1 MSRLALGC
9 IADDITGASDLAALV
24 ARSGAAVSL
33 RIGLPAA
40 DPDPAELA
48 EVEVIALKIRSIPAD
63 QAVAAAMA
71 ARDWLIRAGAAR
83 LYWKYCSTFDSTAQ
97 GNIGPVAQALLAAGA
112 GAQTLHAPGFPENG
126 RRVFMGNL
134 FVGRQPLAESPMR
147 DHPLNPMRDSDL
159 TRLLSA
165 QLGQAVGLVDWPTI
179 AAGPDA
185 IAAAIAAGPA
195 HLIADTIRDEDLA
208 ALAQAG
214 AGLPLL
220 CGGSAFAAQLPA
232 VLRARGELPAASP
245 GNTPALPGGPALVLS
260 GSCSAMT
267 RRQVAAFAP
276 LVPTL
281 RLDPLRLAETGP
293 AEAAAWVRA
302 QTGTALVH
310 AAAEPDQVAAAQ
322 TALGV
327 ERAGNLVEE
336 ALSAAAAAGRAR
348 GVTRF
353 VVAGGES
360 SGAVVQALGVSGL
373 QIGAEIAPGVP
384 WCVARD
390 RDGAFAITLKSGNF
404 GAEDFFAR
412 ALQLSGGL

>member
-40 DPDPAELA
+40 DPDSAELA

-97 GNIGPVAQALLAAGA
+97 GNIGPVAQALLAAGT

-195 HLIADTIRDEDLA
+195 HLIADSIRDEDLA

-232 VLRARGELPAASP
+232 VLRARGELPPASP
-245 GNTPALPGGPALVLS
+245 GNIPDLPGGPALVLS

-322 TALGV
+322 GALGV
-327 ERAGNLVEE
+327 ERAGNLVEQ

-373 QIGAEIAPGVP
+373 QIGPEIAPGVP
-384 WCVARD
+384 WCVACD
-390 RDGAFAITLKSGNF
+390 QGGTFAITLKSGNF